1 MSTGAAAHS
10 ADDLPATS
18 TWAPLHQSAFR
29 NLWIA
34 SFASNVGTWMQT
46 VGAQW
51 LLIDQHAGPTLIA
64 LVQTASS
71 LPVVLVTLPAGV
83 VAEFLDRRRLLVGVQ
98 AFQTVV
104 AAILSVLT
112 VTGHTDAVVLLM
124 FTFLLGCGGAAG
136 LPAYQALVPD
146 LVPRGQI
153 SQSATL
159 SSLGVNLARAV
170 GPALAGVLLTRLGVG
185 GLFALNAASF
195 VVFAV
200 ALLAA
205 PAQPHRRGR
214 PTGFLTS
221 FVAGGRYV
229 RNAPVV
235 RRLLLW
241 LVVFAVPGNV
251 LWALLA
257 PIANQ
262 RLVLGSTGY
271 GILLAAAGAGAVIGA
286 LWLGPLRRWLA
297 PSALL
302 AIATGVYGGAMI
314 VVGLSRNAV
323 LTIIVLL
330 PAGVAWI
337 VVIAGLNSATQAFL
351 PAWVR
356 ARALSI
362 YQIVL
367 FTSSAVGAALW
378 GVVAQWV
385 GLVTAFVLAGA
396 VLMLAAAGGALR
408 WPLITPLSADRRA
421 ISYWPDPPDITE
433 SSTGPVLV
441 VVRYKVPEAHR
452 AAFVRALPALR
463 RSRLRTGATSW
474 QIHRDTTGAEFVE
487 HYEQVSW
494 ADHLEQHHERLTE
507 ADRTIQQ
514 RVTAETDSAPVVEHL
529 LAVDLDSNEPPGGV
543 SAVDSANP

>member
-1 MSTGAAAHS
+1 
-10 ADDLPATS
+10 
-18 TWAPLHQSAFR
+18 
-29 NLWIA
+29 
-34 SFASNVGTWMQT
+34 MQT

-71 LPVVLVTLPAGV
+71 LPVLLVTLPAGV
-83 VAEFLDRRRLLVGVQ
+83 AAEFLDRRWLLIAVQ
-98 AFQTVV
+98 AFQTAA
-104 AAILSVLT
+104 AAILAVVT
-112 VTGHTDAVVLLM
+112 VTDHTGAVVLLV
-124 FTFLLGCGGAAG
+124 FTFALGCGAAVG

-146 LVPRGQI
+146 LVPRAQI
-153 SQSATL
+153 GQSATL

-170 GPALAGVLLTRLGVG
+170 GPALAGVLLTQLGVG

-195 VVFAV
+195 VVFAA

-205 PAQPHRRGR
+205 PAQHQRRTR
-214 PTGFLTS
+214 RTGLLTS
-221 FVAGGRYV
+221 FAAGGRYV

-241 LVVFAVPGNV
+241 LVVFTVPGNV

-257 PIANQ
+257 PIASQ
-262 RLVLGSTGY
+262 RLALGSTGY
-271 GILLAAAGAGAVIGA
+271 GILLAAAGAGAVAGA
-286 LWLGPLRRWLA
+286 LGLGPLRRWLA

-302 AIATGVYGGAMI
+302 GTAAGVYGAAMI
-314 VVGLSRNAV
+314 VVGLSRMAV
-323 LTIIVLL
+323 LTIVVLL

-378 GVVAQWV
+378 GVVAQWA
-385 GLVTAFVLAGA
+385 GLVTAFVAAGA
-396 VLMLAAAGGALR
+396 VLILAAAGSRA
-408 WPLITPLSADRRA
+408 WPLLTPLDADRRA
-421 ISYWPDPPDITE
+421 ISYWPDPPDVAE
-433 SSTGPVLV
+433 SDPGPVLV
-441 VVRYKVPEAHR
+441 VVRYQVPEARR

-474 QIHRDTTGAEFVE
+474 RIHRDTTGAAFVE
-487 HYEQVSW
+487 HYDQVSW
-494 ADHLEQHHERLTE
+494 ADHLEQHHDRLTE
-507 ADRTIQQ
+507 ADRIIQQ
-514 RVTAETDSAPVVEHL
+514 RVNAEAEGAPVVEHL
-529 LAVDLDSNEPPGGV
+529 FVVDPDLDQPPGHE
-543 SAVDSANP
+543 SAADPPDPQEGASHA